1 MSKTNHNLYYQI
13 QRMRKSR
20 DKFLNA
26 KMKEDFISMRKDENI
41 YIMKKIIVIQATGL
55 AMFAIAYITNFI

>member
-20 DKFLNA
+20 ENA
-26 KMKEDFISMRKDENI
+26 KMKEEFISMRKDEDI
-41 YIMKKIIVIQATGL
+41 YIMKKIIIIQATGL
-55 AMFAIAYITNFI
+55 AMFVIAYITNFIS

>member
-20 DKFLNA
+20 DKFLNE
-26 KMKEDFISMRKDENI
+26 KMKQDFISMRKDENI

>member
-20 DKFLNA
+20 DKFLNE
-26 KMKEDFISMRKDENI
+26 KMKQDFISMRKDKKI

>member
-20 DKFLNA
+20 ENA
-26 KMKEDFISMRKDENI
+26 KMKEEFISMRKDEDI
-41 YIMKKIIVIQATGL
+41 YIMKKIIIIQATG
-55 AMFAIAYITNFI
+55 

>member
-20 DKFLNA
+20 EKLFEKLENA
-26 KMKEDFISMRKDENI
+26 KMKEEFISMRKDEDI
-41 YIMKKIIVIQATGL
+41 YIMKK
-55 AMFAIAYITNFI
+55 